1 MHLFPSV
8 LAIALSGSFFAIGTY
23 ASSQERNPLNYISA
37 VDAAEIRTPSNRVHA
52 LSAFDLVFD
61 LHAGQQQIKLT
72 LEPNHDII
80 PDGAMVQY
88 LAPDGS
94 VARTET
100 INRHDHRVY
109 KGSTRLQSAEGSW
122 DRVGWSRIVVRRDGR
137 DPLFEGAFT
146 IMGDHHHIQLRSN
159 YMQTKHSLD
168 PEIDSTESD
177 LMIVF
182 RDSDIS
188 DDASSELRRSE
199 DSRLACPAD
208 RLVFNTKADHPIYTA
223 ATQQK
228 LGYWGSMSPKSLF
241 GKRQLD
247 TAGIPSG
254 GNTGGVNLR
263 STIGQTNGCPSTRK
277 VALVGVATDCGYTAS
292 FDSTD
297 TARQNVITQMNS
309 ASDLYERAFNITLGL
324 RNLTISDANCP
335 GSPQATAPWNIPCA
349 GDVTIQ
355 DRLNLF
361 SAWRGTKQDT
371 NSHWTLLTT
380 CNTGSAVGLAWLG
393 QTCVSQVSTSQ
404 DASGANE
411 TTTGANV
418 VAKTSTEW
426 QVIAHE
432 TGHTF
437 GAVHDCTS
445 NTCQDGRTV
454 NAQQCCPL
462 SSSTCDASERFLM
475 NPSTGRGITEF
486 SPCSIGNICSALARN
501 GIKSDCFSANRGITT
516 ITGNQCGNG
525 IVEEGEDCDCG
536 GDESCAGNDCC
547 DARTCRFKDN
557 AVCDDSNE
565 ECCSNCQ
572 FASASTVCRPST
584 GQCDPVETCT
594 GTAATC
600 PVDTTAPDGQACGN
614 GTEGLACASGQCTS
628 RNLQCKTLMGSF
640 TQNNSTYACDTSNCQ
655 LSCASPEFGP
665 NSCFGMQQNFLD
677 GTPCYGGG
685 KCSNGQCEG
694 SNVAKEIGSWISR
707 HKPIVIGIASAI
719 GALILFSILGCV
731 WRCCTR
737 RKKSKRKVVPPVW
750 PQQNWSQT
758 PMRGVPGYS
767 GHSRDASH
775 YWQVPPPPAYA
786 GRPTVRY
793 A

>member
-1 MHLFPSV
+1 MHLPLHV
-8 LAIALSGSFFAIGTY
+8 LAIAFSCCFYPTNSY
-23 ASSQERNPLNYISA
+23 ASSHERNPLNRISA
-37 VDAAEIRTPSNRVHA
+37 VDVIEIQSPSNRVHA
-52 LSAFDLVFD
+52 LSAFDLSFQ
-61 LHAGQQQIKLT
+61 LHSGQQRFRLR

-80 PDGAMVQY
+80 PDGATVQY

-94 VARTET
+94 VTRTET
-100 INRHDHRVY
+100 IDRQDHRVF
-109 KGSTRLQSAEGSW
+109 KGSTMLQAADGNWET
-122 DRVGWSRIVVRRDGR
+122 VGWARIAVRRDGKY
-137 DPLFEGAFT
+137 PLFEGAFT
-146 IMGDHHHIQLRSN
+146 VMRDHHHIQLRSN
-159 YMQTKHSLD
+159 FMQTKHPLD
-168 PEIDSTESD
+168 PEPDDSDDES
-177 LMIVF
+177 MVVF
-182 RDSDIS
+182 RDSDITE
-188 DDASSELRRSE
+188 ASYHELKRSE
-199 DSRLACPAD
+199 DAQLACPAD
-208 RLVFNTKADHPIYTA
+208 RLVFNTKPEHPIYTA
-223 ATQQK
+223 TTQQK
-228 LGYWGSMSPKSLF
+228 PSYWGSISPNALF

-263 STIGQTNGCPSTRK
+263 STIGQTNGCPSPRK

-292 FDSTD
+292 FNSTD
-297 TARQNVITQMNS
+297 AVRQNIITQMNT
-309 ASDLYERAFNITLGL
+309 ASDLYEKSFNITLGL

-335 GSPQATAPWNIPCA
+335 GSPQATAPWNIACA

-361 SAWRGTKQDT
+361 SAWRGTRQDT

-393 QTCVSQVSTSQ
+393 QTCVSQVMTSQ
-404 DASGANE
+404 DESGANE

-445 NTCQDGRTV
+445 ATCSDGRTV

-462 SSSTCDASERFLM
+462 SSNTCDASERYLM

-486 SPCSIGNICSALARN
+486 SPCSIGNVCAALARN

-536 GDESCAGNDCC
+536 GEESCNGNSCC
-547 DARTCRFKDN
+547 DARTCRFQNN

-584 GQCDPVETCT
+584 GQCDPAETCT

-600 PVDTTAPDGQACGN
+600 PEDTTAPDGESCGN
-614 GTEGLACASGQCTS
+614 STEELACASGQCTS
-628 RNLQCKTLMGSF
+628 RNLQCRTLMGSF

-694 SNVAKEIGSWISR
+694 SNVGQEIGSWITR
-707 HKPIVIGIASAI
+707 NKPIVIGIASAI
-719 GALILFSILGCV
+719 GGLILFSFLGCA
-731 WRCCTR
+731 WRCFRR
-737 RKKSKRKVVPPVW
+737 RKQPKRKAIPHAW
-750 PQQNWSQT
+750 PEQTWNQT
-758 PMRGVPGYS
+758 PMRGGPGH
-767 GHSRDASH
+767 GSH
-775 YWQVPPPPAYA
+775 LREGAGYWQVPPPPAYA
-786 GRPTVRY
+786 GRPSVRY